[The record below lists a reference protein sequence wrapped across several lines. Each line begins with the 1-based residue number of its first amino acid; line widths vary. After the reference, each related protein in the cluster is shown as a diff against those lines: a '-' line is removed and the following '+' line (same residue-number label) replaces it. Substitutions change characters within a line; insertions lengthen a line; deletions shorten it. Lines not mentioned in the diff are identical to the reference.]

1 MSKTDIFFIP
11 DTTNMGNALMI
22 IDSIYKTEL
31 LNVNPTC
38 SADNKEKDKEYYL
51 MHVKKPTRYWCN

>member
-1 MSKTDIFFIP
+1 
-11 DTTNMGNALMI
+11 MGNALMI